1 MKLRRDACS
10 LLLDVGKA
18 QVTPLR
24 SIFVLLFFIAQLV
37 LAVACS
43 PALAEPTGSYVSEPA
58 DDGISRAIKPLSAQT
73 GNVEARETAV
83 DKSSRRPKVM
93 LALGGGGTRG
103 LAHIGVLR
111 VLEREGIPI
120 DGIAGTSMGAIIGGL
135 YCAGLNPD
143 QIEDLMRNKSMLHA
157 YDTVPIPVRVA
168 VVPLFAIPHAF
179 GYHPYD
185 GLYRGNKFASYIQS
199 VVPPSKQDI
208 ESFNT
213 PFCAVATDLLEGKP
227 YCMTRGNIGRAIQA
241 SSALPG
247 LRRPL
252 PWQDKLLVD
261 GGVLQN
267 LPTEQAKDMGA
278 DIVIAVDVD
287 GVHMKMSK
295 RDFHRIG
302 SVTFR
307 CINLHLA
314 AIDAY
319 PSARANV
326 VVRPRVGDIGLL
338 SRNMHDITVAIQEG
352 EKSTENILP
361 KIREEIDRVTTELAE
376 GKTQ

>member
-1 MKLRRDACS
+1 VKLRGQKRGS
-10 LLLDVGKA
+10 LLNVGNA
-18 QVTPLR
+18 EVAPIR
-24 SIFVLLFFIAQLV
+24 STFVYLFFIAQF
-37 LAVACS
+37 AVSCFS
-43 PALAEPTGSYVSEPA
+43 PGAGAGTEQPEDPA
-58 DDGISRAIKPLSAQT
+58 PAQKNGRAWATLPAQT
-73 GNVEARETAV
+73 GPVQTQETAV
-83 DKSSRRPKVM
+83 DNNARRPKIM

-120 DGIAGTSMGAIIGGL
+120 DGIAGTSMGAIVGGL
-135 YCAGLNPD
+135 YSAGLTPD
-143 QIEDLMRNKSMLHA
+143 QIEDLMRNKSILHA

-185 GLYRGNKFASYIQS
+185 GLYRGNKFASFIET
-199 VVPPSKQDI
+199 VVPPSKHEI
-208 ESFNT
+208 ESFRI

-227 YCMTRGNIGRAIQA
+227 YCITHGKIGRAIQA

-252 PWQDKLLVD
+252 PWQGKLLVD

-278 DIVIAVDVD
+278 DIVIAVDVG
-287 GVHMKMSK
+287 GVHKKMSK
-295 RDFHRIG
+295 KDFRRIG

-319 PSARANV
+319 PSTHANV

-338 SRNMHDITVAIQEG
+338 SRDMHDITVTIQEG
-352 EKSTENILP
+352 EKSTESVVP
-361 KIREEIDRVTTELAE
+361 AIRAEIERVTTELAE
-376 GKTQ
+376 GKQQ

>member
-1 MKLRRDACS
+1 MAPIQIILRC
-10 LLLDVGKA
+10 LV
-18 QVTPLR
+18 
-24 SIFVLLFFIAQLV
+24 FFAV
-37 LAVACS
+37 LAVQSAS
-43 PALAEPTGSYVSEPA
+43 YAADAPAQSGQIETGV
-58 DDGISRAIKPLSAQT
+58 
-73 GNVEARETAV
+73 TAV
-83 DKSSRRPKVM
+83 DDVRRPKIF

-111 VLEREGIPI
+111 VLEREGIHI
-120 DGIAGTSMGAIIGGL
+120 DGIAGTSMGAIVGGL
-135 YCAGLNPD
+135 YASGLSPD
-143 QIEDLMRNKSMLHA
+143 QIEELMRNKSMLHA
-157 YDTVPIPVRVA
+157 YDTVPIAVRVA
-168 VVPLFAIPHAF
+168 IVPLTAIPHVF

-185 GLYRGNKFASYIQS
+185 GLYRGNKFATYIER
-199 VVPPSKQDI
+199 VVPPSKRRI
-208 ESFNT
+208 EDFRI

-227 YCMTRGNIGRAIQA
+227 YCITQGSIGRAIQA

-261 GGVLQN
+261 GGVMKN

-287 GVHMKMSK
+287 GVHIKMSK
-295 RDFHRIG
+295 SEFRRIG

-314 AIDAY
+314 AIDAN
-319 PSARANV
+319 PSTRANV
-326 VVRPRVGDIGLL
+326 VVRPCVGDIGLL

-352 EKSTENILP
+352 ENATTSTLP
-361 KIREEIDRVTTELAE
+361 DIRAEITRVTTELAE
-376 GKTQ
+376 GKPQ